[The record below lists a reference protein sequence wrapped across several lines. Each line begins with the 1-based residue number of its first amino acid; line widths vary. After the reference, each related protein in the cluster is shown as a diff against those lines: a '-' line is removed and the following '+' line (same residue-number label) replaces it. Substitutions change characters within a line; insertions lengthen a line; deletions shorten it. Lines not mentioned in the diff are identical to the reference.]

1 MSELL
6 QDPTVGE
13 EERSKAQDLY
23 DLLDQVRNAND
34 PTTLQLAHQK
44 AAVLYPQAA
53 LEIQQKHAEKVP
65 GYISEYNSQVQN
77 LAGARDKQVAD
88 TNMLNEMSQAAALMA
103 GTSATKFGTPSD
115 EDYQAK
121 KQALYEGLK
130 AKLKSPYIPRM
141 PGVGSMAANT
151 KPTNPLD
158 DEYKKALI
166 DRTKAQTEQVGKPKS
181 QDEHRI
187 LERLGNAYDKQTE
200 KLRDRAAQTETLKTL
215 LIENT
220 PQSIEAAK
228 TVMARLSGEV
238 GALSNQDREA
248 YAGSK
253 AYMDQLSQFFNT
265 KIAAEG
271 FTSENKQ
278 AFEGIMTAFEK
289 SIEDG
294 QAKALAKFEGR
305 GQALKLTPGATTE
318 YITGAKG
325 SMPVSVQTTSTQSSP
340 ATVRIRQISSGVEKT
355 LPVDQATKF
364 LADPTKY
371 EKVK

>member
-1 MSELL
+1 MSNLDL
-6 QDPTVGE
+6 QQQDEALSRE
-13 EERSKAQDLY
+13 EELY
-23 DLLDQVRNAND
+23 QLLNQVKSANN
-34 PTTLQLAHQK
+34 PTELQLAHQK

-65 GYISEYNSQVQN
+65 GYIDDYNTQVQA
-77 LAGARDKQVAD
+77 LASARDQQQD
-88 TNMLNEMSQAAALMA
+88 NTNLLNTMSQAAALMG
-103 GTSATKFGTPSD
+103 GTKAVNFSQPSD

-121 KQALYEGLK
+121 KQALYAGLQ

-141 PGVGSMAANT
+141 PGVGSMAAGA

-158 DEYKKALI
+158 DEYKKALTA
-166 DRTKAQTEQVGKPKS
+166 RAKAQTDQVGKPKS

-187 LERLGNAYDKQTE
+187 LERLGRDYDKQTE

-215 LIENT
+215 LVENT

-278 AFEGIMTAFEK
+278 AFEGIMAAFEK

-294 QAKALAKFEGR
+294 HAKALAKFEGR
-305 GQALKLTPGATTE
+305 GQALKLAPGATTE
-318 YITGAKG
+318 YITGSKA
-325 SMPVSVQTTSTQSSP
+325 SAPVQSTAPVVQETAP

-355 LPVDQATKF
+355 LPADQAVKF